1 MEEKIMDI
9 LPDITLGLAVIIF
22 SIVLIVVFIGVR
34 NSVRSHRE
42 NEAIEQ
48 NGKETTALITRAE
61 QRDSIEG
68 GLILRLQLEFTAGS
82 VKTATQK
89 EIIVRTFNADE
100 FKSGKAIVIR
110 YMENEPTSL
119 IIMGN
124 TTN

>member
-1 MEEKIMDI
+1 MDI

-34 NSVRSHRE
+34 NSVRSYRE

-48 NGKETTALITRAE
+48 NGKETTALITHAE

-89 EIIVRTFNADE
+89 GIIARTFNADE
-100 FKSGKAIVIR
+100 FKSGKTIVIR

-124 TTN
+124 ATN

>member
-1 MEEKIMDI
+1 MDI
-9 LPDITLGLAVIIF
+9 LPDIALGLAVIIF

-42 NEAIEQ
+42 NEAIKQ
-48 NGKETTALITRAE
+48 NGKETTALITHAE

-68 GLILRLQLEFTAGS
+68 GLILRLQLEFIAGG
-82 VKTATQK
+82 VKTVTQK

-100 FKSGKAIVIR
+100 FKSGKTIMIR

-124 TTN
+124 ATN

>member
-34 NSVRSHRE
+34 NSVRSYRE

-48 NGKETTALITRAE
+48 NGKETTALITHAE

-68 GLILRLQLEFTAGS
+68 GLIQRLQLEFTAGS
-82 VKTATQK
+82 VKNGDAK
-89 EIIVRTFNADE
+89 
-100 FKSGKAIVIR
+100 
-110 YMENEPTSL
+110 
-119 IIMGN
+119 GN
-124 TTN
+124 HCAHIQC